1 MRRRV
6 VLLHQE
12 EVVEPINVLH
22 VPAADLR
29 KIEAALEDH
38 PPDGASGL
46 EVLVEVAYLSN
57 FSPVFF

>member
-12 EVVEPINVLH
+12 EVVEPVNVFH

-29 KIEAALEDH
+29 KIEAALEDR
-38 PPDGASGL
+38 PPHGEGGL